1 MKNIY
6 LNISEISS
14 LIGYSSY
21 DIIKPFERLWKRSDQ
36 ESFDR
41 LLNNM
46 NSKILN
52 SEKKIH
58 EMDYQKTE
66 LKIKLENKKLT
77 KRQFTNE
84 MLKVE
89 NLEKENQKII
99 ENVSSK
105 VDKLTLSNEKYI
117 EKFLGDSFI
126 KNTSVI
132 DKTNK
137 FNEIKNNN
145 SISEKI
151 KDELLKKTDNII
163 NTTHGITKEDTV
175 IEQFE
180 KKFNVKLDVS
190 QEYYKKLLKD
200 NCFIGGKVDG
210 LLKDQYIVEVKNR
223 VRGFFNT
230 VRDYENVQ
238 IQLYMYI
245 LDLDEAKLVECYNSK
260 MRITVIYKNNEFI
273 NEILESLNI
282 FIDIFK
288 DFLLNESK
296 KEEYIN
302 LDDDSKC
309 KFLNKLYLSKI
320 LDYKYNKINNS
331 ECLIDDLD

>member
-6 LNISEISS
+6 LNISDISS

-151 KDELLKKTDNII
+151 KDELLKKTDNVI

-190 QEYYKKLLKD
+190 QEYYKIRFKD
-200 NCFIGGKVDG
+200 NYFIGGKVDG

-238 IQLYMYI
+238 IQLYLYI
-245 LDLDEAKLVECYNSK
+245 LDLNEAKLVECYNSK
-260 MRITVIYKNNEFI
+260 MRITVIYKNTEFI
-273 NEILESLNI
+273 NEILASLNI
-282 FIDIFK
+282 FIDNFK
-288 DFLLNESK
+288 EFLLNESK
-296 KEEYIN
+296 KTEYIN

>member
-6 LNISEISS
+6 LNISDISS

-36 ESFDR
+36 ESFER

-200 NCFIGGKVDG
+200 NYFIGGKVDG

-238 IQLYMYI
+238 IQLYLYI
-245 LDLDEAKLVECYNSK
+245 LDLDEAKLVECYNEK
-260 MRITVIYKNNEFI
+260 MRITVIYKNIEFI

-288 DFLLNESK
+288 EFLLNESK

>member
-1 MKNIY
+1 MNNIY

-36 ESFDR
+36 KSFER

-46 NSKILN
+46 NSTILI

-58 EMDYQKTE
+58 EMDYQKSE

-89 NLEKENQKII
+89 KLEKENKKII
-99 ENVSSK
+99 ENVSSN

-126 KNTSVI
+126 NNASII

-151 KDELLKKTDNII
+151 KSELLKKTDNII
-163 NTTHGITKEDTV
+163 NTTHGITKEDSV

-180 KKFNVKLDVS
+180 KKFNIKLDVS
-190 QEYYKKLLKD
+190 QEYYKKRFKD
-200 NCFIGGKVDG
+200 NYFIGGKVDG

-223 VRGFFNT
+223 VNGFFNT

-238 IQLYMYI
+238 IQLYLYI
-245 LDLDEAKLVECYNSK
+245 LDLNEAKLVECYNSK
-260 MRITVIYKNNEFI
+260 MRITVIYKNTDFI

-282 FIDIFK
+282 FIDNFK
-288 DFLLNESK
+288 EFLLNVSK
-296 KEEYIN
+296 KEKYIN
-302 LDDDSKC
+302 MDDDSKC

-320 LDYKYNKINNS
+320 VDYKYNKIDNS

>member
-1 MKNIY
+1 MNNIY

-36 ESFDR
+36 KSFER

-46 NSKILN
+46 NSTILI

-58 EMDYQKTE
+58 EMDYQKSE

-89 NLEKENQKII
+89 KLEKENKKII
-99 ENVSSK
+99 ENVSSN

-126 KNTSVI
+126 NNASII

-151 KDELLKKTDNII
+151 KSELLKKTDNII
-163 NTTHGITKEDTV
+163 NTTHGITKEDSV

-180 KKFNVKLDVS
+180 KKFNIKLDVS
-190 QEYYKKLLKD
+190 QEYYKKRFKD
-200 NCFIGGKVDG
+200 NYFIGGKVDG

-223 VRGFFNT
+223 VKGFFNT

-238 IQLYMYI
+238 IQLYLYI
-245 LDLDEAKLVECYNSK
+245 LDLNEAKLVECYNSK
-260 MRITVIYKNNEFI
+260 MRITVIYKNTYFI

-282 FIDIFK
+282 FIDNFK
-288 DFLLNESK
+288 EFLLNVSK
-296 KEEYIN
+296 KEKYIN
-302 LDDDSKC
+302 MDDDSKC

-320 LDYKYNKINNS
+320 VDYKYNKIDNS